1 VSSSFLKAK
10 GPKVFIVGLPG
21 VFPTGTPRTSV
32 LIPYYL
38 SSLKMASFSS
48 LKTKKNTKVSK
59 LTKKTYKC
67 IVKTKK
73 DDTAVMRLSC

>member
-1 VSSSFLKAK
+1 MSSSFLKAK

-32 LIPYYL
+32 LIAYYL
-38 SSLKMASFSS
+38 PSLKMASFSS
-48 LKTKKNTKVSK
+48 LKTKNTKVSK